1 MNCWTL
7 TAVSGPVG
15 LGGPRICVFNKILGD
30 AAVISLLG
38 HALRTIVLSLLPAF
52 AQSIYIGWLE
62 PFRVVVSSQAEKFL
76 PHN

>member
-38 HALRTIVLSLLPAF
+38 HAFENHCAKLAPCICSKHTYWMARI
-52 AQSIYIGWLE
+52 I
-62 PFRVVVSSQAEKFL
+62 
-76 PHN
+76 

>member
-7 TAVSGPVG
+7 TAVSDPVG
-15 LGGPRICVFNKILGD
+15 LGSPRICVFNKILGS

-38 HALRTIVLSLLPAF
+38 HAFKNHCANLAPTF
-52 AQSIYIGWLE
+52 AQIIYIGWLE
-62 PFRVVVSSQAEKFL
+62 SFRVVVSSQAEKFL